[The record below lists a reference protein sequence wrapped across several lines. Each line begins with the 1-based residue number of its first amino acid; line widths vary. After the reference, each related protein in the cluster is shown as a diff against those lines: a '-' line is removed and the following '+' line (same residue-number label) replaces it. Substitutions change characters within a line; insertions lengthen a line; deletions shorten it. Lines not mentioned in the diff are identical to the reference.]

1 MAGIFKGPWP
11 EKQVEKRSPAWFE
24 VIDSSHWKID
34 ISELYRKARDFLQF
48 AEGAAQAL
56 TRLYSQGTFRYHWVW
71 SLNFF
76 RLLET
81 DSHLVV
87 KKTDL
92 NRVTLSKSTMLTDR
106 TFIEFQHMIKFVKIN
121 LEGHFTYTWYRRS
134 CQGGPL
140 LFSIFCFIFH
150 FFLPPCLMASPPSFP
165 TNARINV
172 NGM

>member
-1 MAGIFKGPWP
+1 MAGTFKGPWP
-11 EKQVEKRSPAWFE
+11 GKQEAKRSPAWFKE
-24 VIDSSHWKID
+24 IDSSHWKID

-87 KKTDL
+87 WKTDL
-92 NRVTLSKSTMLTDR
+92 NRVTLSKSTMTEC
-106 TFIEFQHMIKFVKIN
+106 TFMEFQHMIKFVKIN
-121 LEGHFTYTWYRRS
+121 LEGHFTYIGTGEAVS
-134 CQGGPL
+134 GPL
-140 LFSIFCFIFH
+140 LFSFFCFIFL
-150 FFLPPCLMASPPSFP
+150 FFLPPCLIASPPPFP